1 MPKKKLQRFADLAKM
16 PNVHQ
21 IPDGLPGRWHSRI
34 FHNNRPITLELGCGQ
49 GDLTLALATKFPQR
63 NFIGVDL
70 KGARLWN
77 GAKQAQLQ
85 ALSNV
90 AFLRIHIETIGD
102 YFSPAETDEIWIT
115 FPDPYPVYSKRH
127 KRLTSPRFLA
137 LYQKILKPG
146 GLIHLKT
153 DNEGLFRYTQTAVA
167 EQGGVVHRALVDL
180 DQHPAADERLH
191 LPTRYEQ
198 AFRTKGKP
206 IRYLCVSV
214 PPFDRTAERPWTRTP
229 AAAVNAYNT
238 C

>member
-16 PNVHQ
+16 PHVFQ
-21 IPDGLPGRWHSRI
+21 TPDGLPGYWHSRV
-34 FHNNRPITLELGCGQ
+34 FHNSRPITLELGCGQ
-49 GDLTLALATKFPQR
+49 GDLTLALAKKFPQR
-63 NFIGVDL
+63 NYIGVDL

-85 ALSNV
+85 ALTNT
-90 AFLRIHIETIGD
+90 AFLRIFIETIGD
-102 YFSPAETDEIWIT
+102 YFSAAETDEIWIT

-127 KRLTSPRFLA
+127 KRLTSPRFLT

-167 EQGGVVHRALVDL
+167 EQDGVIHQALLNL
-180 DQHPAADERLH
+180 DRHPSADDRLF

-198 AFRTKGKP
+198 AFRKKGTI
-206 IRYLCVSV
+206 IRYLCFSV
-214 PPFDRTAERPWTRTP
+214 PPFDRAAERPWARTP
-229 AAAVNAYNT
+229 FAAVDA
-238 C
+238 CRLV